1 MSDIKLITLTSYTR
15 PPLMEDKSRDW
26 VMNGRNNEYYNYIV
40 DRNNGSPTNS
50 SINQSYSTLIYGK
63 GLRTSSGSLGAEN
76 WGRLQTILRPREL
89 RKMIADFQV
98 FGEFSFEVIET
109 KGGDLHS
116 LTHIPKQMVIPS
128 IANEKN
134 EIERYWFSR
143 NWRKY
148 TDVENTPVSYNAYG
162 AARGNSIYVAKPY
175 VVGAEYFGS
184 PSYSAGLV
192 FADMEEEIANTQIS
206 SIKNGLSAG
215 YIIQIPNGTNY
226 TPEEKE
232 EFERQVKRKLTSSSN
247 ASNFII
253 SFNDQE
259 VAIQVTPFPVNSNV
273 HKQWEALQDQCKT
286 QIMTAHK
293 VISPSLVG
301 LSSTSGFS
309 SVADEMDMS
318 ERQTI
323 KRVIK
328 PKQDFILDAIEEV
341 LVNYG
346 INLDLYFAPLTEEVV
361 EVKEET
367 AELSSHVCMSENIEL
382 ESYNDY
388 PEAAK
393 NNAKRALKWVEK
405 NGWGSCGE
413 ATGKKRANQI
423 ANGENLSKDT
433 ISRMASFK
441 RHQQHKDVPYSEGCG
456 GLMWDSWGGSAGV
469 NWAISKMKELNMSTH
484 VCMSD
489 GAPAE
494 LADSLIELGE
504 TLDVSEWTMLSS
516 AYVDYDT
523 DGDLYDLVQFATST
537 GTARPNS
544 KSVQDNKDIAIR
556 YRYVGNKSPQREFCR
571 KMMQANKL
579 YRKEDILQMNKAGV
593 NDGFGLGGSNSYSI
607 WLYKGGGRMSANF
620 PQGTCRHKWQRE
632 IYLKNGSGLD
642 VNSPLA
648 KTISTSEAR
657 RKGYKVPTNESIV
670 SIKPHNA

>member
-1 MSDIKLITLTSYTR
+1 MVKNMSDIKLITLTSYSR

-63 GLRTSSGSLGAEN
+63 GLRTSSGSIGAEN

-89 RKMIADFQV
+89 RKMVADFQV

-109 KGGDLHS
+109 KGGELHS

-134 EIERYWFSR
+134 QIEHYWFSK

-162 AARGNSIYVAKPY
+162 AAKGNSIYVAKPY

-184 PSYSAGLV
+184 PSYSSALV
-192 FADMEEEIANTQIS
+192 FAEMEEEIANVQIS

-247 ASNFII
+247 SSNFII

-259 VAIQVTPFPVNSNV
+259 VAIDVTPFPVNSNV
-273 HKQWEALQDQCKT
+273 HKQWDSIQEQCKT
-286 QIMTAHK
+286 QLMTAHK

-301 LSSTSGFS
+301 LSSASGFS
-309 SVADEMDMS
+309 SVADELDMS

-346 INLDLYFAPLTEEVV
+346 INLDLYFAPLTEEVI

-367 AELSSHVCMSENIEL
+367 AEL
-382 ESYNDY
+382 
-388 PEAAK
+388 
-393 NNAKRALKWVEK
+393 
-405 NGWGSCGE
+405 
-413 ATGKKRANQI
+413 
-423 ANGENLSKDT
+423 
-433 ISRMASFK
+433 
-441 RHQQHKDVPYSEGCG
+441 
-456 GLMWDSWGGSAGV
+456 
-469 NWAISKMKELNMSTH
+469 STH

-494 LADSLIELGE
+494 LADSLIALGE

-516 AYVDYDT
+516 ADVDYDT
-523 DGDLYDLVQFATST
+523 DDDLYDLVEFATST

-544 KSVQDNKDIAIR
+544 KSAQDSKEIAIR

-579 YRKEDILQMNKAGV
+579 YRKEDILQMNKAGI
-593 NDGFGLGGSNSYSI
+593 NDGFGLGGTNSYSI
-607 WLYKGGGRMSANF
+607 WLYKGGGRMSSNF

-632 IYLKNGSGLD
+632 IYLKNGSSLD

>member
-1 MSDIKLITLTSYTR
+1 MSDIKLITLTSYSR
-15 PPLMEDKSRDW
+15 PPLVEDKSKDW
-26 VMNGRNNEYYNYIV
+26 VMNGRNNDYYNYIIS
-40 DRNNGSPTNS
+40 RNNGSPTNS

-89 RKMIADFQV
+89 RKMVADFQV

-109 KGGDLHS
+109 KGGELHS

-134 EIERYWFSR
+134 EIEHYWFSK

-148 TDVENTPVSYNAYG
+148 TDIENTPVLFNAYG
-162 AARGNSIYVAKPY
+162 AAKGSSVYVAKPY
-175 VVGAEYFGS
+175 VVGAEYFGA
-184 PSYSAGLV
+184 PSYTAALV
-192 FADMEEEIANTQIS
+192 YAEMEEEIANVQIS

-259 VAIQVTPFPVNSNV
+259 VAIEVTPFPVNANV
-273 HKQWEALQDQCKT
+273 HKQWETLTKEAKN

-301 LSSTSGFS
+301 LSSASGFS

-328 PKQDFILDAIEEV
+328 PKQDFILDSIEEV

-346 INLDLYFAPLTEEVV
+346 INLDLNFAPLTEKVV
-361 EVKEET
+361 EVEEET
-367 AELSSHVCMSENIEL
+367 AELSSHVCMS
-382 ESYNDY
+382 
-388 PEAAK
+388 
-393 NNAKRALKWVEK
+393 
-405 NGWGSCGE
+405 
-413 ATGKKRANQI
+413 
-423 ANGENLSKDT
+423 
-433 ISRMASFK
+433 
-441 RHQQHKDVPYSEGCG
+441 
-456 GLMWDSWGGSAGV
+456 
-469 NWAISKMKELNMSTH
+469 
-484 VCMSD
+484 D
-489 GAPAE
+489 GAPTE
-494 LADSLIELGE
+494 LADSLIALGE

-516 AYVDYDT
+516 AEVDYDT
-523 DGDLYDLVQFATST
+523 DGDLYDLVEFATST

-544 KSVQDNKDIAIR
+544 KSAQDSKNIAIR

-571 KMMQANKL
+571 KMVQANKL
-579 YRKEDILQMNKAGV
+579 YRKEDILQMNKAGI
-593 NDGFGLGGSNSYSI
+593 NDGFGLGGTNSYSI
-607 WLYKGGGRMSANF
+607 WLYKGGGRMSEKF

-632 IYLKNGSGLD
+632 IYLKNGSSLD

>member
-26 VMNGRNNEYYNYIV
+26 VMNGRNNEYYNYIT

-76 WGRLQTILRPREL
+76 WARLQTILRPKEL

-148 TDVENTPVSYNAYG
+148 TDVEYTPVAYNAYG

-175 VVGAEYFGS
+175 VVGAEYFGA
-184 PSYSAGLV
+184 PSYSSALV
-192 FADMEEEIANTQIS
+192 FAEMEEEIANTQIS

-232 EFERQVKRKLTSSSN
+232 EFERQVKKKLTSSSN

-259 VAIQVTPFPVNSNV
+259 VAIEVTPFPVNSNV

-301 LSSTSGFS
+301 LSSASGFS

-328 PKQDFILDAIEEV
+328 PKQDFIIDAIEEV

-346 INLDLYFAPLTEEVV
+346 INLDLYFAPLTEEKI
-361 EVKEET
+361 EVKKES
-367 AELSSHVCMSENIEL
+367 AEL
-382 ESYNDY
+382 
-388 PEAAK
+388 
-393 NNAKRALKWVEK
+393 
-405 NGWGSCGE
+405 
-413 ATGKKRANQI
+413 
-423 ANGENLSKDT
+423 
-433 ISRMASFK
+433 
-441 RHQQHKDVPYSEGCG
+441 
-456 GLMWDSWGGSAGV
+456 
-469 NWAISKMKELNMSTH
+469 STH

-504 TLDVSEWTMLSS
+504 TLDVSEWTLLSS
-516 AYVDYDT
+516 ADVDYDT
-523 DGDLYDLVQFATST
+523 DDDLYDLVQFATST

-544 KSVQDNKDIAIR
+544 KSVQDSKDIAIR

-579 YRKEDILQMNKAGV
+579 YRKEDILQMNKAGI

-607 WLYKGGGRMSANF
+607 WLYKGGGRMSENF

>member
-1 MSDIKLITLTSYTR
+1 MSDIKLITLTSYSR

-63 GLRTSSGSLGAEN
+63 GLRTSSGSIGAEN

-89 RKMIADFQV
+89 RKMVADFQV

-109 KGGDLHS
+109 KGGELHS

-134 EIERYWFSR
+134 QIEHYWFSK

-162 AARGNSIYVAKPY
+162 AAKGNSIYVAKPY

-184 PSYSAGLV
+184 PSYSSALV
-192 FADMEEEIANTQIS
+192 FAEMEEEIANVQIS

-247 ASNFII
+247 SSNFII

-259 VAIQVTPFPVNSNV
+259 VAIDVTPFPVNSNV
-273 HKQWEALQDQCKT
+273 HKQWDSIQEQCKT
-286 QIMTAHK
+286 QLMTAHK

-301 LSSTSGFS
+301 LSSASGFS
-309 SVADEMDMS
+309 SVADELDMS

-346 INLDLYFAPLTEEVV
+346 INLDLYFAPLTEEVI

-367 AELSSHVCMSENIEL
+367 AEL
-382 ESYNDY
+382 
-388 PEAAK
+388 
-393 NNAKRALKWVEK
+393 
-405 NGWGSCGE
+405 
-413 ATGKKRANQI
+413 
-423 ANGENLSKDT
+423 
-433 ISRMASFK
+433 
-441 RHQQHKDVPYSEGCG
+441 
-456 GLMWDSWGGSAGV
+456 
-469 NWAISKMKELNMSTH
+469 STH

-494 LADSLIELGE
+494 LADSLIALGE

-516 AYVDYDT
+516 ADVDYDT
-523 DGDLYDLVQFATST
+523 DDDLYDLVEFATST

-544 KSVQDNKDIAIR
+544 KSAQDSKEIAIR

-571 KMMQANKL
+571 KMM
-579 YRKEDILQMNKAGV
+579 
-593 NDGFGLGGSNSYSI
+593 
-607 WLYKGGGRMSANF
+607 
-620 PQGTCRHKWQRE
+620 
-632 IYLKNGSGLD
+632 
-642 VNSPLA
+642 
-648 KTISTSEAR
+648 
-657 RKGYKVPTNESIV
+657 
-670 SIKPHNA
+670 

>member
-26 VMNGRNNEYYNYIV
+26 VMNGRNNEYYNYIT

-76 WGRLQTILRPREL
+76 WARLQTILRPKEL

-148 TDVENTPVSYNAYG
+148 TDVEYTPVAYNAYG
-162 AARGNSIYVAKPY
+162 AARGSSIYVAKPY
-175 VVGAEYFGS
+175 VVGAEYFGA
-184 PSYSAGLV
+184 PSYSSALV
-192 FADMEEEIANTQIS
+192 FAEMEEEIANTQIS

-232 EFERQVKRKLTSSSN
+232 EFERQVKKKLTSSSN

-259 VAIQVTPFPVNSNV
+259 VAIEVTPFPVNSNV

-301 LSSTSGFS
+301 LSSASGFS

-328 PKQDFILDAIEEV
+328 PKQDFIIDAIEEV

-346 INLDLYFAPLTEEVV
+346 INLDLYFAPLTEEKI
-361 EVKEET
+361 EVKEDT
-367 AELSSHVCMSENIEL
+367 AELSS
-382 ESYNDY
+382 
-388 PEAAK
+388 
-393 NNAKRALKWVEK
+393 
-405 NGWGSCGE
+405 
-413 ATGKKRANQI
+413 
-423 ANGENLSKDT
+423 
-433 ISRMASFK
+433 
-441 RHQQHKDVPYSEGCG
+441 
-456 GLMWDSWGGSAGV
+456 
-469 NWAISKMKELNMSTH
+469 H

-504 TLDVSEWTMLSS
+504 TLDVSEWTLLSS
-516 AYVDYDT
+516 ADVDYDT
-523 DGDLYDLVQFATST
+523 DDDLYDLVQFATST

-544 KSVQDNKDIAIR
+544 KSVQDSKDIAIR

-579 YRKEDILQMNKAGV
+579 YRKEDILQMNKAGI

-607 WLYKGGGRMSANF
+607 WLYKGGGRMSDNF

>member
-1 MSDIKLITLTSYTR
+1 MSNIKLITLTNYTR

-26 VMNGRNNEYYNYIV
+26 VMNGRNNEYYNYIIS
-40 DRNNGSPTNS
+40 RNNGSPTNS

-63 GLRTSSGSLGAEN
+63 GLRTSSGNLGAEN
-76 WGRLQTILRPREL
+76 WGRLQTILRPKEL
-89 RKMIADFQV
+89 RKMVADFQV

-116 LTHIPKQMVIPS
+116 LTHIPKEMVIPS

-134 EIERYWFSR
+134 EIEHYWFSK

-148 TDVENTPVSYNAYG
+148 TDIEYTPVLFNAYG
-162 AARGNSIYVAKPY
+162 AAKGSSIYVAKPY
-175 VVGAEYFGS
+175 VVGSEYFGA
-184 PSYSAGLV
+184 PSYSSALV
-192 FADMEEEIANTQIS
+192 FAEMEEEIANTQIS

-247 ASNFII
+247 SSNFII

-259 VAIQVTPFPVNSNV
+259 VAIDVTPFPVNSNV

-301 LSSTSGFS
+301 LSSASGFS

-328 PKQDFILDAIEEV
+328 PKQDFILDSIEEV

-361 EVKEET
+361 EVKEDNIVISEDNGVDTTDIVSGDSETLKAQAALRGSVGGVQGVLGIQQSVSDGLTDFDSAITILMEIYGFTRSVSEALLGKPDET
-367 AELSSHVCMSENIEL
+367 AELNS
-382 ESYNDY
+382 
-388 PEAAK
+388 
-393 NNAKRALKWVEK
+393 
-405 NGWGSCGE
+405 
-413 ATGKKRANQI
+413 
-423 ANGENLSKDT
+423 
-433 ISRMASFK
+433 
-441 RHQQHKDVPYSEGCG
+441 
-456 GLMWDSWGGSAGV
+456 
-469 NWAISKMKELNMSTH
+469 H

-504 TLDVSEWTMLSS
+504 NLDVSEWTMLSS

-544 KSVQDNKDIAIR
+544 KSAQDNKDIAIR

-607 WLYKGGGRMSANF
+607 WLYKGGGRLSEKF